1 MWGYFQPLSRGSATG
16 GEQPNV
22 GRTFNL
28 DDIVVDPEL
37 GRQIE
42 EYDINVQDQVR
53 RAYILKGLC
62 QPKGL
67 NFPHRQYG

>member
-42 EYDINVQDQVR
+42 GIYFDGSVPTKR
-53 RAYILKGLC
+53 FK
-62 QPKGL
+62 
-67 NFPHRQYG
+67 FPSQTIWLRFKAL